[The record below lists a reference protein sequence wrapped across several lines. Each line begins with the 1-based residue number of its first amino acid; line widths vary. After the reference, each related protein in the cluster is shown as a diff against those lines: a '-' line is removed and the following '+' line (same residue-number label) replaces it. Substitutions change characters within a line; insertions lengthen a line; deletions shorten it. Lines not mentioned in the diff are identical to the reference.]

1 MASNR
6 SVEAPDPRQ
15 TSFSSPDAIQ
25 PACLVRLFPDRRAM
39 PNVARRLFDR
49 IRTAIY
55 FYALGLKIQALDT
68 LRIQHQ
74 IQDIDLKISVF
85 CLRRHIDA

>member
-1 MASNR
+1 
-6 SVEAPDPRQ
+6 
-15 TSFSSPDAIQ
+15 
-25 PACLVRLFPDRRAM
+25 M

-55 FYALGLKIQALDT
+55 FYALGLKIQALDA